1 MFAQNINI
9 GKNYEKIWLNIK
21 HFIQQNI
28 TFVSFGEQQT
38 IIVLLFDF
46 TDHNVWHTFVEKSCL
61 RR

>member
-46 TDHNVWHTFVEKSCL
+46 TDHNV
-61 RR
+61 